1 MVPDPAAR
9 AVAGPAP
16 DDAVHHLWHGA
27 VAHGPQRDPHSLV
40 DVAVPDLAADETRG
54 QEHRENKAGTDAEHH
69 LDRFSDL

>member
-16 DDAVHHLWHGA
+16 NHAVHHLGHGA

-54 QEHRENKAGTDAEHH
+54 QEHRENEADTSTKHH
-69 LDRFSDL
+69 LDRISHL